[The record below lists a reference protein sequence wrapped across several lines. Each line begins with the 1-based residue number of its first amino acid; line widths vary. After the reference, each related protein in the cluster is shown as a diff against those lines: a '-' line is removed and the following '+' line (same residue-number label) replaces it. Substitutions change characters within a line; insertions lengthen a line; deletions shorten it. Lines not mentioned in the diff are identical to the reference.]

1 MKLKAKLVAGLASVL
16 LAMSA
21 SAPAMAYPAG
31 SGDVGTLWGTVT
43 GFQSKILVTVRG
55 VATEADSEIQVS
67 VTNPKGFT
75 RKLTA
80 VSTSTNSDGE
90 FRFRVGGLKWTA
102 GTYKVSVKSGSVKQD
117 LAVFVSSKR
126 VRG

>member
-1 MKLKAKLVAGLASVL
+1 MKTTKSQLLSSLAAAVLVIAAQ
-16 LAMSA
+16 
-21 SAPAMAYPAG
+21 APAMAYPSG
-31 SGDVGTLWGTVT
+31 SGEVGTLWGTVT
-43 GFQSKILVTVRG
+43 GFKTNILVTVRG
-55 VATEADSEIQVS
+55 VSTEAGSIQVS

-80 VSTSTNSDGE
+80 VSTNSDGE
-90 FRFRVGGLKWTA
+90 FRFRVGGLKWTP
-102 GTYKVSVKSGSVKQD
+102 GTYKVSVKSGSATQD

>member
-1 MKLKAKLVAGLASVL
+1 
-16 LAMSA
+16 
-21 SAPAMAYPAG
+21 
-31 SGDVGTLWGTVT
+31 VT
-43 GFQSKILVTVRG
+43 GFQSNILVTVRG

-75 RKLTA
+75 RKLTT
-80 VSTSTNSDGE
+80 VSTNSDGE

-102 GTYKVSVKSGSVKQD
+102 GTYKLSVKSGSVKQD